1 IRHLFILNP
10 EAGIKNPVEEATK
23 RIKHAF
29 ILNTHREDEKY
40 DIVLTK
46 KRGDATEI
54 AKKACLENPGYTRI
68 YACGGDGTLHE
79 VASGI
84 IGEKNVALCPIPV
97 GSGNDFVRCFDLP
110 KDRFLDIASLI
121 HHEPKPCDMLKCDD
135 FYALNN
141 ISAGLDAITGMRQQK
156 VKKLPLVPGEAAYK
170 IALGYSFLSA
180 MKNEISFEIDGE
192 PIQIGKGFVTLAV
205 VGNGRFYGGG
215 FKATPYAEID
225 DGWMDFVTVPTISRL
240 EFLKYVN
247 IYKNGT
253 HIEKMPFVHFRKC
266 KKIKMISPE
275 PITLQA
281 DGEIFVREN
290 PEIEILPSAINLI
303 VPKKEENDSIHCSRN
318 RSLRRLFLH
327 FKLSAEKEKKHYF
340 MQYFFQDFVCNPVCS
355 PFRA

>member
-1 IRHLFILNP
+1 MIRHLFILNP

-23 RIKHAF
+23 RIKNAF
-29 ILNTHREDEKY
+29 ILNTHRENEKY

-54 AKKACLENPGYTRI
+54 VKKACEENPGFTRV

-79 VASGI
+79 AASGMV
-84 IGEKNVALCPIPV
+84 GEKNVALCPIPV
-97 GSGNDFVRCFDLP
+97 GSGNDFIRLFDIP
-110 KDRFLDIASLI
+110 KERFLDVNSLI
-121 HHEPKPCDMLKCDD
+121 HEEPVSCDILKCDD

-156 VKKLPLVPGEAAYK
+156 VKKIPLVPGEAAYK
-170 IALGYSFLSA
+170 LALGYSFLSA

-192 PIQIGKGFVTLAV
+192 KVEIGNGFVTLAV
-205 VGNGRFYGGG
+205 LGNGKFYGGG

-225 DGWMDFVTVPTISRL
+225 DGLMDFVTVPTISRL
-240 EFLKYVN
+240 EFLKYVS
-247 IYKNGT
+247 IYKNGA

-266 KKIKMISPE
+266 KKIKFLSPH

-290 PEIEILPSAINLI
+290 PEIEILPGAIQLI
-303 VPKKEENDSIHCSRN
+303 VPKKEA
-318 RSLRRLFLH
+318 
-327 FKLSAEKEKKHYF
+327 K
-340 MQYFFQDFVCNPVCS
+340 
-355 PFRA
+355 